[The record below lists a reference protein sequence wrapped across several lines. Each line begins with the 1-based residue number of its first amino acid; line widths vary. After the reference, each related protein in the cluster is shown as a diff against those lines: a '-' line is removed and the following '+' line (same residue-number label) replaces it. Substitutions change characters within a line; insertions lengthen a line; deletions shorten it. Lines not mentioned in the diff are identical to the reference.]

1 MFWVSESFH
10 EKMLRH
16 GHEEQKLDTPKNTSS
31 TLDEGANMFTY
42 KLIEAEGNGSL
53 FTYPEDEGIG
63 VEYLLAEPKCNNL
76 VDDVLGFETLN
87 PQKFFS
93 VGDFSHA
100 VENDQR
106 KIDGDALDSNLTRE
120 EEHASLEFLDGMLEG
135 TEGVLQGM
143 NKVPCSCEDF
153 LLDTKLADPV
163 PNLEHGPCGG
173 SSFGNLGL
181 ESPSSSFNGRDSG
194 VKYTYNQ
201 NSSLHDNMT
210 IHGLHEDFKN
220 IFGGGTSI
228 KDKQWL
234 KLHISFGLQNLV
246 ELDNGLN
253 LLKQGVTFNEN
264 EAKSNFS
271 SRNEFCSSAFISFS
285 SVVNDKT
292 VSGRQQVKNDSLQT
306 LSSDDNRVGFCILDS
321 GEKDLLVTQKRLR
334 KPTRRYI
341 EEPSEQK
348 GKYHSRKCGISYK
361 RSRDKF
367 PHVGS
372 HEQHRQAGFG
382 ASSLDCQQGFFEGAC
397 IQVPFGLPVQEGCSK
412 RNTSILGCQES
423 EDCKDSGSLVP
434 NEISEMEPF
443 PAESQ
448 DDMSEDDCITIINT
462 QKGRSRRKHH
472 MLWTLSEVMKLIEG
486 VSQYGVGRW
495 TEIKRLLFSSSTH
508 RTSVDLKDKWR
519 NLLRASCTRLHN
531 KREVEQG
538 RKHASHQIPQ
548 SVLGRVREL
557 ALIYPY
563 PRGRKSKDT
572 CTPVVSPIPSSTG
585 KLVPMSTAV
594 KG

>member
-1 MFWVSESFH
+1 M
-10 EKMLRH
+10 
-16 GHEEQKLDTPKNTSS
+16 
-31 TLDEGANMFTY
+31 
-42 KLIEAEGNGSL
+42 
-53 FTYPEDEGIG
+53 
-63 VEYLLAEPKCNNL
+63 
-76 VDDVLGFETLN
+76 
-87 PQKFFS
+87 
-93 VGDFSHA
+93 
-100 VENDQR
+100 
-106 KIDGDALDSNLTRE
+106 
-120 EEHASLEFLDGMLEG
+120 
-135 TEGVLQGM
+135 
-143 NKVPCSCEDF
+143 
-153 LLDTKLADPV
+153 
-163 PNLEHGPCGG
+163 EHGPCGG

-292 VSGRQQVKNDSLQT
+292 VSGCQQVKNDSLQT

-382 ASSLDCQQGFFEGAC
+382 ASSLDCQQEFFEGAC

-412 RNTSILGCQES
+412 RNTSILVSMFLLNGLHES
-423 EDCKDSGSLVP
+423 LLYVL
-434 NEISEMEPF
+434 PF
-443 PAESQ
+443 
-448 DDMSEDDCITIINT
+448 
-462 QKGRSRRKHH
+462 
-472 MLWTLSEVMKLIEG
+472 
-486 VSQYGVGRW
+486 
-495 TEIKRLLFSSSTH
+495 H
-508 RTSVDLKDKWR
+508 RCFK
-519 NLLRASCTRLHN
+519 A
-531 KREVEQG
+531 
-538 RKHASHQIPQ
+538 
-548 SVLGRVREL
+548 
-557 ALIYPY
+557 
-563 PRGRKSKDT
+563 
-572 CTPVVSPIPSSTG
+572 
-585 KLVPMSTAV
+585 
-594 KG
+594 

>member
-1 MFWVSESFH
+1 MKIFFWVNPSVIYILIIIIIIFMSIAALFCHPNFFPSLSLSVVFFGFSFLH
-10 EKMLRH
+10 
-16 GHEEQKLDTPKNTSS
+16 
-31 TLDEGANMFTY
+31 
-42 KLIEAEGNGSL
+42 
-53 FTYPEDEGIG
+53 
-63 VEYLLAEPKCNNL
+63 
-76 VDDVLGFETLN
+76 
-87 PQKFFS
+87 FF
-93 VGDFSHA
+93 V
-100 VENDQR
+100 
-106 KIDGDALDSNLTRE
+106 
-120 EEHASLEFLDGMLEG
+120 
-135 TEGVLQGM
+135 
-143 NKVPCSCEDF
+143 
-153 LLDTKLADPV
+153 DTKLADPV

-412 RNTSILGCQES
+412 RNTSILVSMFLLNGLHES
-423 EDCKDSGSLVP
+423 LLYVL
-434 NEISEMEPF
+434 PF
-443 PAESQ
+443 
-448 DDMSEDDCITIINT
+448 
-462 QKGRSRRKHH
+462 
-472 MLWTLSEVMKLIEG
+472 
-486 VSQYGVGRW
+486 
-495 TEIKRLLFSSSTH
+495 H
-508 RTSVDLKDKWR
+508 RCFK
-519 NLLRASCTRLHN
+519 A
-531 KREVEQG
+531 
-538 RKHASHQIPQ
+538 
-548 SVLGRVREL
+548 
-557 ALIYPY
+557 
-563 PRGRKSKDT
+563 
-572 CTPVVSPIPSSTG
+572 
-585 KLVPMSTAV
+585 
-594 KG
+594 

>member
-1 MFWVSESFH
+1 M
-10 EKMLRH
+10 
-16 GHEEQKLDTPKNTSS
+16 
-31 TLDEGANMFTY
+31 
-42 KLIEAEGNGSL
+42 
-53 FTYPEDEGIG
+53 
-63 VEYLLAEPKCNNL
+63 
-76 VDDVLGFETLN
+76 
-87 PQKFFS
+87 
-93 VGDFSHA
+93 
-100 VENDQR
+100 
-106 KIDGDALDSNLTRE
+106 
-120 EEHASLEFLDGMLEG
+120 
-135 TEGVLQGM
+135 
-143 NKVPCSCEDF
+143 
-153 LLDTKLADPV
+153 
-163 PNLEHGPCGG
+163 EHGPCGG

-306 LSSDDNRVGFCILDS
+306 LSSDDNTVGFCILDS

-382 ASSLDCQQGFFEGAC
+382 ASSLDCQQEFFEGAC

-412 RNTSILGCQES
+412 RNTSILVSMFLLNGLHES
-423 EDCKDSGSLVP
+423 LLYVL
-434 NEISEMEPF
+434 PF
-443 PAESQ
+443 
-448 DDMSEDDCITIINT
+448 
-462 QKGRSRRKHH
+462 
-472 MLWTLSEVMKLIEG
+472 
-486 VSQYGVGRW
+486 
-495 TEIKRLLFSSSTH
+495 H
-508 RTSVDLKDKWR
+508 RCFK
-519 NLLRASCTRLHN
+519 A
-531 KREVEQG
+531 
-538 RKHASHQIPQ
+538 
-548 SVLGRVREL
+548 
-557 ALIYPY
+557 
-563 PRGRKSKDT
+563 
-572 CTPVVSPIPSSTG
+572 
-585 KLVPMSTAV
+585 
-594 KG
+594 